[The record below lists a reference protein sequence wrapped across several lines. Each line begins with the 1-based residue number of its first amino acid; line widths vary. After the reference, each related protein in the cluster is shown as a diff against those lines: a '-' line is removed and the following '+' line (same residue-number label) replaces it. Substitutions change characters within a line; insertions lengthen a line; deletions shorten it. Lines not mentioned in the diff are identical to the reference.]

1 MTQQSESQAMA
12 HEATLFVMQMAGDS
26 MINAGIHNGDLLIVD
41 RSLAPV
47 PGDVVAAVMDDE
59 IAIKRLVSRA
69 GITILHAENPRYP
82 DYMPSNGA
90 SPAIWGIVTDVIHP
104 LISSSDRRTTASA
117 NTSTPHHLG
126 AGLLKRLNALPH
138 SGTCGDDIINEKHRV
153 AMADEITLHPDMT
166 GDTTG
171 TLCRRDLLH
180 GACLGGGAQGIAWS
194 RIDAV
199 PMQCPCHR
207 FGQRCRMG
215 TSSSAH

>member
-69 GITILHAENPRYP
+69 GITRAGITILHAENPRYP

-117 NTSTPHHLG
+117 NTSTP
-126 AGLLKRLNALPH
+126 
-138 SGTCGDDIINEKHRV
+138 T
-153 AMADEITLHPDMT
+153 TLVP
-166 GDTTG
+166 
-171 TLCRRDLLH
+171 
-180 GACLGGGAQGIAWS
+180 AC
-194 RIDAV
+194 
-199 PMQCPCHR
+199 
-207 FGQRCRMG
+207 
-215 TSSSAH
+215 

>member
-69 GITILHAENPRYP
+69 GITILHAIRQYQH
-82 DYMPSNGA
+82 A
-90 SPAIWGIVTDVIHP
+90 
-104 LISSSDRRTTASA
+104 
-117 NTSTPHHLG
+117 HHLG

-153 AMADEITLHPDMT
+153 AIADEITLHPDMT

-199 PMQCPCHR
+199 PTQCPCHR

>member
-82 DYMPSNGA
+82 ITCRATALRLLSGA
-90 SPAIWGIVTDVIHP
+90 S
-104 LISSSDRRTTASA
+104 S
-117 NTSTPHHLG
+117 
-126 AGLLKRLNALPH
+126 
-138 SGTCGDDIINEKHRV
+138 
-153 AMADEITLHPDMT
+153 
-166 GDTTG
+166 
-171 TLCRRDLLH
+171 
-180 GACLGGGAQGIAWS
+180 
-194 RIDAV
+194 
-199 PMQCPCHR
+199 PMSFTR
-207 FGQRCRMG
+207 
-215 TSSSAH
+215 

>member
-1 MTQQSESQAMA
+1 MA
-12 HEATLFVMQMAGDS
+12 HEATLFVMQMTGDS

-117 NTSTPHHLG
+117 NTSTP
-126 AGLLKRLNALPH
+126 
-138 SGTCGDDIINEKHRV
+138 T
-153 AMADEITLHPDMT
+153 TLVP
-166 GDTTG
+166 
-171 TLCRRDLLH
+171 
-180 GACLGGGAQGIAWS
+180 AC
-194 RIDAV
+194 
-199 PMQCPCHR
+199 
-207 FGQRCRMG
+207 
-215 TSSSAH
+215 

>member
-82 DYMPSNGA
+82 DLHAEQRRFACYLGHRHRCHSPVDIVIGPSHQRHPPI
-90 SPAIWGIVTDVIHP
+90 PARPPPWCRP
-104 LISSSDRRTTASA
+104 AE
-117 NTSTPHHLG
+117 TPERIAAQWHL
-126 AGLLKRLNALPH
+126 
-138 SGTCGDDIINEKHRV
+138 
-153 AMADEITLHPDMT
+153 
-166 GDTTG
+166 
-171 TLCRRDLLH
+171 
-180 GACLGGGAQGIAWS
+180 W
-194 RIDAV
+194 
-199 PMQCPCHR
+199 
-207 FGQRCRMG
+207 
-215 TSSSAH
+215 

>member
-104 LISSSDRRTTASA
+104 LISSPQVPLCGNAFRRFSRPAPRWWACWYWRMPWCDGPMTI
-117 NTSTPHHLG
+117 STG
-126 AGLLKRLNALPH
+126 
-138 SGTCGDDIINEKHRV
+138 E
-153 AMADEITLHPDMT
+153 
-166 GDTTG
+166 
-171 TLCRRDLLH
+171 
-180 GACLGGGAQGIAWS
+180 
-194 RIDAV
+194 
-199 PMQCPCHR
+199 
-207 FGQRCRMG
+207 
-215 TSSSAH
+215 

>member
-26 MINAGIHNGDLLIVD
+26 MINAGIHNGDLLIVDLLIVD

-117 NTSTPHHLG
+117 NTSTP
-126 AGLLKRLNALPH
+126 
-138 SGTCGDDIINEKHRV
+138 T
-153 AMADEITLHPDMT
+153 TLVP
-166 GDTTG
+166 
-171 TLCRRDLLH
+171 
-180 GACLGGGAQGIAWS
+180 AC
-194 RIDAV
+194 
-199 PMQCPCHR
+199 
-207 FGQRCRMG
+207 
-215 TSSSAH
+215 

>member
-153 AMADEITLHPDMT
+153 AIADEITLHPDMT

-199 PMQCPCHR
+199 PTQCPCHR

>member
-59 IAIKRLVSRA
+59 IAIKRLVSRRFA
-69 GITILHAENPRYP
+69 CYLGHRHRCHSPVDIVIGPSHHGIRQYQHA
-82 DYMPSNGA
+82 
-90 SPAIWGIVTDVIHP
+90 
-104 LISSSDRRTTASA
+104 
-117 NTSTPHHLG
+117 HHLG

-153 AMADEITLHPDMT
+153 AIADEITLHPDMT

-199 PMQCPCHR
+199 PTQCPCHR

>member
-104 LISSSDRRTTASA
+104 LISSSHHGIRQYQHA
-117 NTSTPHHLG
+117 HHLG

-153 AMADEITLHPDMT
+153 AIADEITLHPDMT

-199 PMQCPCHR
+199 PTQCPCHR

>member
-41 RSLAPV
+41 CSLTPV

-90 SPAIWGIVTDVIHP
+90 SPAIWGIVTDVIHG
-104 LISSSDRRTTASA
+104 IRQYQHA
-117 NTSTPHHLG
+117 HHLG

-138 SGTCGDDIINEKHRV
+138 GGTCGDDVINEKHRV

-194 RIDAV
+194 RIDAA
-199 PMQCPCHR
+199 PTQCPCHR

>member
-90 SPAIWGIVTDVIHP
+90 SPAIWGHRHRCHSPVDIVIGPSHHG
-104 LISSSDRRTTASA
+104 IRQYQHA
-117 NTSTPHHLG
+117 HHLG

-153 AMADEITLHPDMT
+153 AIADEITLHPDMT

-199 PMQCPCHR
+199 PTQCPCHR

>member
-90 SPAIWGIVTDVIHP
+90 SFPTIRR
-104 LISSSDRRTTASA
+104 SSAASA
-117 NTSTPHHLG
+117 RSR
-126 AGLLKRLNALPH
+126 ACQSRSSASKRA
-138 SGTCGDDIINEKHRV
+138 T
-153 AMADEITLHPDMT
+153 A
-166 GDTTG
+166 
-171 TLCRRDLLH
+171 RR
-180 GACLGGGAQGIAWS
+180 IRS
-194 RIDAV
+194 RII
-199 PMQCPCHR
+199 
-207 FGQRCRMG
+207 
-215 TSSSAH
+215 SAARIPRVTARLCG

>member
-90 SPAIWGIVTDVIHP
+90 SSGHTSASTSHGSFMARVT
-104 LISSSDRRTTASA
+104 LR
-117 NTSTPHHLG
+117 
-126 AGLLKRLNALPH
+126 
-138 SGTCGDDIINEKHRV
+138 SGVG
-153 AMADEITLHPDMT
+153 
-166 GDTTG
+166 
-171 TLCRRDLLH
+171 
-180 GACLGGGAQGIAWS
+180 
-194 RIDAV
+194 
-199 PMQCPCHR
+199 
-207 FGQRCRMG
+207 
-215 TSSSAH
+215 

>member
-117 NTSTPHHLG
+117 NTSTPTTLG
-126 AGLLKRLNALPH
+126 SLSRRKSPMLRRRAASA
-138 SGTCGDDIINEKHRV
+138 SGTV
-153 AMADEITLHPDMT
+153 AVSTFSP
-166 GDTTG
+166 
-171 TLCRRDLLH
+171 
-180 GACLGGGAQGIAWS
+180 
-194 RIDAV
+194 
-199 PMQCPCHR
+199 P
-207 FGQRCRMG
+207 
-215 TSSSAH
+215 TS

>member
-26 MINAGIHNGDLLIVD
+26 MINAGILVD

-117 NTSTPHHLG
+117 NTSTP
-126 AGLLKRLNALPH
+126 
-138 SGTCGDDIINEKHRV
+138 T
-153 AMADEITLHPDMT
+153 TLVP
-166 GDTTG
+166 
-171 TLCRRDLLH
+171 
-180 GACLGGGAQGIAWS
+180 AC
-194 RIDAV
+194 
-199 PMQCPCHR
+199 
-207 FGQRCRMG
+207 
-215 TSSSAH
+215 

>member
-90 SPAIWGIVTDVIHP
+90 SPAIWGIHP

-117 NTSTPHHLG
+117 NTSTP
-126 AGLLKRLNALPH
+126 
-138 SGTCGDDIINEKHRV
+138 T
-153 AMADEITLHPDMT
+153 TLVP
-166 GDTTG
+166 
-171 TLCRRDLLH
+171 
-180 GACLGGGAQGIAWS
+180 AC
-194 RIDAV
+194 
-199 PMQCPCHR
+199 
-207 FGQRCRMG
+207 
-215 TSSSAH
+215 

>member
-104 LISSSDRRTTASA
+104 FDIVIGPSHHGIRQYQHA
-117 NTSTPHHLG
+117 HHLG

-138 SGTCGDDIINEKHRV
+138 GGTCGDDVINEKHRV
-153 AMADEITLHPDMT
+153 AIADEITLHPDMT

-199 PMQCPCHR
+199 PTQCPCHR

>member
-69 GITILHAENPRYP
+69 GITILHAENPRY

-117 NTSTPHHLG
+117 NTSTP
-126 AGLLKRLNALPH
+126 
-138 SGTCGDDIINEKHRV
+138 T
-153 AMADEITLHPDMT
+153 TLVP
-166 GDTTG
+166 
-171 TLCRRDLLH
+171 
-180 GACLGGGAQGIAWS
+180 AC
-194 RIDAV
+194 
-199 PMQCPCHR
+199 
-207 FGQRCRMG
+207 
-215 TSSSAH
+215 

>member
-12 HEATLFVMQMAGDS
+12 HEATLFIMQMAGDS

-41 RSLAPV
+41 RSLTPV

-117 NTSTPHHLG
+117 NTSTPTTFG

-138 SGTCGDDIINEKHRV
+138 GGTCGDDVINEKHRV

-194 RIDAV
+194 RIDAA
-199 PMQCPCHR
+199 PTQCPCHR

>member
-41 RSLAPV
+41 RSLTPV

-69 GITILHAENPRYP
+69 GITILHAENPRLPRLHAEQRRFACYLGHRHRCHSP
-82 DYMPSNGA
+82 VDIVIGPSHH
-90 SPAIWGIVTDVIHP
+90 GIRQYQH
-104 LISSSDRRTTASA
+104 A
-117 NTSTPHHLG
+117 HHLG

-153 AMADEITLHPDMT
+153 AIADEITLHPDMT

-199 PMQCPCHR
+199 PTQCPCHR

>member
-104 LISSSDRRTTASA
+104 LISSSDRRTTHPPIPARPPPWCRPA
-117 NTSTPHHLG
+117 ETPERIAAQWHL
-126 AGLLKRLNALPH
+126 
-138 SGTCGDDIINEKHRV
+138 
-153 AMADEITLHPDMT
+153 
-166 GDTTG
+166 
-171 TLCRRDLLH
+171 
-180 GACLGGGAQGIAWS
+180 W
-194 RIDAV
+194 
-199 PMQCPCHR
+199 
-207 FGQRCRMG
+207 
-215 TSSSAH
+215 

>member
-117 NTSTPHHLG
+117 NTSTPTTLVPACWDGGTHCRTV
-126 AGLLKRLNALPH
+126 APVVTISSTRSTASPLPMR
-138 SGTCGDDIINEKHRV
+138 SRF
-153 AMADEITLHPDMT
+153 TLT
-166 GDTTG
+166 
-171 TLCRRDLLH
+171 
-180 GACLGGGAQGIAWS
+180 
-194 RIDAV
+194 
-199 PMQCPCHR
+199 
-207 FGQRCRMG
+207 
-215 TSSSAH
+215 